1 MKLYAQIRKIDEDQR
16 MVWGV
21 ASSESVDSDGEVV
34 TKQAMQDAWDNYMK
48 FANVREMHQPS
59 AVGVVKEYSFDDN
72 ATNIGVYVVDDM
84 AWKKVKEGVY
94 KGFSIG
100 GRKLPGGYDPA
111 TKTISALDLVEI
123 SLVDRP
129 ANPEAL
135 IQMFKMEGG
144 MGDNVSGEVVTLADP
159 VATQANALGELL
171 EKWSK
176 DPKRLLELAR
186 QEIADIEK
194 KKKAEEDEGKYGD
207 VEYADTKNKK
217 YPIDTEEHI
226 RAAWSYIN
234 QEKNQKD
241 YTAAEVE
248 KIKDKIIA
256 AWKKEIGKDGPPS
269 AKEDEAEKSIKLRDI
284 LKALG
289 SKDQEQIKKGMY
301 GIASFA
307 GIIEELSW
315 LQQSCEYE
323 AQYEG
328 DGSDMPAKIA
338 AAVKVLGALLVQ
350 MAQEEVSELGTPD
363 GDADPLETL
372 SACIQMADTNQDIKK
387 SLSILSLYKAG
398 ARNSAVDQERLQ
410 SAHDLLNQLGAV
422 CSPDES
428 GGSSELQAG
437 AVNTANEPYSAVKHE
452 HTHDIHKMGGLVE
465 TLSSDI
471 SKIRKELVKLRE
483 ENDRL
488 AKAHAALAAQP
499 VTPKAALKVVEK
511 GQDHKSVLPNNEVAP
526 VLKND
531 GTVDVVMTEIKKAHA
546 NGPQGLSFAHRG

>member
-256 AWKKEIGKDGPPS
+256 AWKKETGKDGPPS

-338 AAVKVLGALLVQ
+338 AAIKVLGALLVQ

-422 CSPDES
+422 CSPNES
-428 GGSSELQAG
+428 DGSRELQAG
-437 AVNTANEPYSAVKHE
+437 AANAANEPYSAVKSE

-471 SKIRKELVKLRE
+471 SKIRKEVVKLRE